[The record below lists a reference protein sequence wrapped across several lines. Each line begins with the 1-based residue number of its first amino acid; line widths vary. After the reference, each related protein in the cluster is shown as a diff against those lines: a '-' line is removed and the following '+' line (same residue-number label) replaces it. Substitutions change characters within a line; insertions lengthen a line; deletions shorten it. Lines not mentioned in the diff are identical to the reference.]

1 VGVVAASTLLAYAHS
16 ILPLVLPVYVATV
29 RLGKV
34 YTCVTV
40 VCGFDDAAADAAA
53 VVVFA
58 DDDATGSAVHVA
70 ACSTFPVAAAHV
82 WFPESVYPVSHV
94 GTQCAPVKRIA
105 GQFPRAPL
113 VGAAVT
119 HPPTQSTM
127 VEEL

>member
-1 VGVVAASTLLAYAHS
+1 MGVVAASTLLAYAHS

-58 DDDATGSAVHVA
+58 DDDGTEIAVHVA

-82 WFPESVYPVSHV
+82 WFPEIVYPALHV

-119 HPPTQSTM
+119 HPPTQ
-127 VEEL
+127 

>member
-16 ILPLVLPVYVATV
+16 ILPLVSPMYVAVV

-40 VCGFDDAAADAAA
+40 VCGFDDA
-53 VVVFA
+53 VVVVVPLA
-58 DDDATGSAVHVA
+58 DDDDATGLAVHVA